1 MRNGYS
7 VSGLMAYGAQFRH
20 LEERRFPATSAM
32 EGTIPG
38 EAVSHCQACGE
49 PVELGLEWC
58 DLHKPAADLWQAL
71 NPPIVILSGSGDE

>member
-1 MRNGYS
+1 MKMQPGPDCNG
-7 VSGLMAYGAQFRH
+7 SGWTEQSWNIHCYIC
-20 LEERRFPATSAM
+20 
-32 EGTIPG
+32 EGTG
-38 EAVSHCQACGE
+38 EVTAENVSHCQACGE